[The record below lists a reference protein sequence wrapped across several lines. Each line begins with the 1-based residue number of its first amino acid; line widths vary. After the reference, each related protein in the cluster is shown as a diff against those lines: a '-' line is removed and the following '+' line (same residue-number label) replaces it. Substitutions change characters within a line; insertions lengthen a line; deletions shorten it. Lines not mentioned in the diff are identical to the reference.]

1 MDAFLEE
8 ELFDALADC
17 IQNPNGP
24 DFESKRHRIEQIGG
38 ELYSDG
44 GTDAMENIFYS
55 VQFRIRDEIGED
67 ANTYRAW
74 WNNIAEEWKY

>member
-1 MDAFLEE
+1 MEE
-8 ELFDALADC
+8 ELYDALTYC
-17 IQNPNGP
+17 IQNPNAP
-24 DFESKRHRIEQIGG
+24 DFESKRKRIEQIGG

-44 GTDAMENIFYS
+44 GVDSMENIFYS

-67 ANTYRAW
+67 ANTYRVW